1 MVGPG
6 PGPGGGAQTV
16 DQVGR
21 FRDLSALFVMALRE
35 RKVVELPARI
45 AWLLFIEPVS
55 LVLF

>member
-1 MVGPG
+1 ME
-6 PGPGGGAQTV
+6 GPGGGAQTV

-21 FRDLSALFVMALRE
+21 FRDLSALFAMALRE
-35 RKVVELPARI
+35 RKVVTKNCPQG